1 MLFTLQ
7 KTHYKCS
14 YWISSIASLVALLF
28 SMSAW
33 SQEDWRSQIQSLPSR
48 ELVLLGEQHDAP
60 EHQELTRLSV
70 ERLAS
75 KKQLSALL
83 LEMADHGLTTEGLPI
98 ESSES
103 VVRER
108 LQWNDSGW
116 PWRQYGPIV
125 MQAVRLGIPV
135 IGANLPRAAM
145 GGVMADT
152 SWDNKVPSAVLSAH
166 RESMIQSHC
175 GLLPASQL
183 PAMARIQIA
192 RDERMA
198 QTAQG
203 QMRKDK
209 TVLLLAGAEHVKKD
223 RGVPLLLDASVINKV
238 SVVLMQAAT
247 RPNQEMLSA
256 DLYWLTPPIAPKDYC
271 AELAKSLK

>member
-1 MLFTLQ
+1 
-7 KTHYKCS
+7 
-14 YWISSIASLVALLF
+14 VALLF

-83 LEMADHGLTTEGLPI
+83 LEMADHGLTTEGLPM

-175 GLLPASQL
+175 GLLPASQV